1 MEMKENVCSVLVV
14 SSSGKFNST
23 IVKLLPDSQYYPISI
38 SLDASSAKRLLLE
51 QSFDIIMINAPLRDE
66 FGARFASEL
75 CHKTSSGILLLV
87 RNEHFADISGRLAPF
102 GILTV
107 SKPAPAQVILET
119 MLLLCGTSA
128 RLKRIEKKAVPFEEK
143 MAQIRLINQA
153 KLILIS
159 EKGMSEAAAHRYIEK
174 TAMDRCITLAA
185 VADEILR
192 THGSEVE

>member
-14 SSSGKFNST
+14 SSSEKFNGT
-23 IVKLLPDSQYYPISI
+23 ILRLLPDSQYYPIT
-38 SLDASSAKRLLLE
+38 LVTDAGSARRLLLE
-51 QSFDIIMINAPLRDE
+51 QSFDIILINAPLSDE
-66 FGARFASEL
+66 FGTRLANEL

-87 RNEHFADISGRLAPF
+87 RNEHFADISARLTPM

-119 MLLLCGTSA
+119 MLLLCGTNA
-128 RLKRIEKKAVPFEEK
+128 RLKRIEKKSVPFAEK
-143 MAQIRLINQA
+143 MAEIRLINQA

-174 TAMDRCITLAA
+174 TAMDRCITRRA
-185 VADEILR
+185 VADEILKS
-192 THGSEVE
+192 HSS

>member
-14 SSSGKFNST
+14 SSSEKFNDT
-23 IVKLLPDSQYYPISI
+23 IIRLLPTAQYYPVFV
-38 SLDASSAKRLLLE
+38 SLDASSARRLLIE

-87 RNEHFADISGRLAPF
+87 RNEHFADISARLTPL

-128 RLKRIEKKAVPFEEK
+128 RLKRLEKKAVPFAEK
-143 MAQIRLINQA
+143 MAEIRLINQA

-159 EKGMSEAAAHRYIEK
+159 ENGMSEAAAHRYIEK
-174 TAMDRCITLAA
+174 TAMDRCVTRKA
-185 VADEILR
+185 VADEILKN
-192 THGSEVE
+192 HGS

>member
-14 SSSGKFNST
+14 SSSEKFNST
-23 IVKLLPDSQYYPISI
+23 ILRLLPDSQYYPITLVTDSG
-38 SLDASSAKRLLLE
+38 SSRRLLLE
-51 QSFDIIMINAPLRDE
+51 QSFDIILINTPLSDE
-66 FGARFASEL
+66 FGTKLAKEL

-87 RNEHFADISGRLAPF
+87 KNEHFADISARLTPL

-128 RLKRIEKKAVPFEEK
+128 RLKRLEKKAVPFAEK
-143 MAQIRLINQA
+143 MAEIRLINQA

-159 EKGMSEAAAHRYIEK
+159 EQGMSEAAAHRYIEK
-174 TAMDRCITLAA
+174 TAMDRCVTRRA
-185 VADEILR
+185 VADEILKN
-192 THGSEVE
+192 HGS

>member
-14 SSSGKFNST
+14 SSSEKFNSA
-23 IVKLLPDSQYYPISI
+23 IVKLLPDAQYYPVQISK
-38 SLDASSAKRLLLE
+38 DASGARRLLLE
-51 QSFDIIMINAPLRDE
+51 QSFDIIMINTPLSDE

-107 SKPAPAQVILET
+107 SKPAHAQVILET

-128 RLKRIEKKAVPFEEK
+128 RLKRIEKKTVPFEEK
-143 MAQIRLINQA
+143 MAEIRLINQA

-159 EKGMSEAAAHRYIEK
+159 ENGMSEVAAHRYIEK
-174 TAMDRCITLAA
+174 TAMDRCVTRKA
-185 VADEILR
+185 VADEIMKN
-192 THGSEVE
+192 HCPQ

>member
-1 MEMKENVCSVLVV
+1 MDMKENMCSVLVV
-14 SSSGKFNST
+14 SSSEKFNGA
-23 IVKLLPDSQYYPISI
+23 IVKLLPDSQYYPIT
-38 SLDASSAKRLLLE
+38 LVQDASSARRLLLE
-51 QSFDIIMINAPLRDE
+51 QSFDIIMINAPLSDE
-66 FGARFASEL
+66 FGTRFASEL

-87 RNEHFADISGRLAPF
+87 RNEHFADISGRLTPL
-102 GILTV
+102 GVLTV

-128 RLKRIEKKAVPFEEK
+128 RLKRFEKKSVPFEEK

-159 EKGMSEAAAHRYIEK
+159 ERGMSEAEAHRYIEK
-174 TAMDRCITLAA
+174 TAMDRCVTRMA

-192 THGSEVE
+192 ERS